1 MVTKSILAERRDK
14 KSQALP
20 IGWEEVAQALLRN
33 AGLGIYIVQEGR
45 FQYANPLFQNL
56 TGYTEHELLG
66 EYSLDLVHSEDREMV
81 REKAIENLK
90 SKKGSVPYEYRLVK
104 KNGEII
110 WVLEEVTSINYGGK
124 RATVGSFMDITAR
137 KELEEAIGYSEK
149 RYRTILNEMQ
159 DGYFE
164 VDLGGHVTFANNAVC
179 RDLGYSMEELIGM
192 SYKNFT
198 VEDDIESVFRAFN
211 EVYRT
216 GIPNKG
222 FYSKS
227 HRKDGGQGFYET
239 SVSLLRNNKGKIVG
253 FRCVGRDITERKQA
267 EEKLRQSKKRYRALF
282 DSSVTGTLVVDAETM
297 KVVLGN
303 QAAAKVFG
311 FSSLE
316 EAFGVNILDFVP
328 PEEREKTLELI
339 REEIFE
345 RDSRQAFDLP
355 AMTQD
360 GRKIWINVTGAKI
373 THNDKLA
380 GLISFTDITERK
392 QAEEALR
399 QSEENYKTLFNSA
412 VVGMY
417 VMDAETFKVVMG
429 NRAAREMVGFS
440 SAEEGIG
447 VNPFDF
453 VVPEDREKVL
463 EIAINEFLQ
472 DSRRTHEIRVMDKNG
487 LIRWQSI
494 SIARIMHK
502 GRLASLVSFTDITER
517 KQAEEAL
524 RQSEEKYRT
533 VLDEIGDAYFEVDLK
548 GTFTFVND
556 QMTQHLQYSKEELL
570 GMNYKTFTAKEE
582 IKNVYEAYNR
592 VYRTGEPS
600 LSLDHKVIQKDG
612 TSRFSNVSIS
622 PVRNAKGEIIGFR
635 GISRDIT
642 AQKRLEEE
650 REALL
655 QEIKKVNQKLE
666 EANKELQ
673 DFVYIAS
680 HDLREPLRKISSFGT
695 LLQDSLKGK
704 LDEDQ
709 QENFQFMINGAQR
722 MQDMIDALL
731 TYSRL
736 TTRAKPPEWV
746 DLNKVIEDVKKLE
759 LATML
764 DETRGTI
771 NVPKPLPSVKADP
784 SQMHQLFQNL
794 IGNGLKF
801 HNEGIPPE
809 IIIRAHDVEN
819 NMMRIEVEDNGIGID
834 EKYLGQL
841 FTMFKRLHSRE
852 QYEGTG
858 IGLASCKK
866 IVERHG
872 GNIGIKSTLGKGST
886 FWFTLPREKYLKKD

>member
-1 MVTKSILAERRDK
+1 MVTKSIPAEKRDK

-33 AGLGIYIVQEGR
+33 AGLGIYIVQEGS
-45 FQYANPLFQNL
+45 FLYVNPVFQNL
-56 TGYTEHELLG
+56 TGYTEEELLG
-66 EYSLDLVHSEDREMV
+66 KYSLDLVHPEDREMV
-81 REKAIENLK
+81 KKKAVENLK
-90 SKKGSVPYEYRLVK
+90 SVSGSVSYEYRLVK
-104 KNGEII
+104 KNGEILR
-110 WVLEEVTSINYGGK
+110 VLEEVTSINYGGK

-137 KELEEAIGYSEK
+137 KELEETIKYSEK

-164 VDLGGHVTFANNAVC
+164 VDLGGHVIFANNAVC

-198 VEDDIESVFRAFN
+198 TEDDIESVFRAFN
-211 EVYRT
+211 EVYQT
-216 GIPNKG
+216 GVPNKG

-239 SVSLLRNNKGKIVG
+239 SVSLLRNNKGEIVG

-267 EEKLRQSKKRYRALF
+267 EEALQKSQERYRTLAENAGEAIFVVQDGMIKFMNPKGAELSGYSIEELASGPF
-282 DSSVTGTLVVDAETM
+282 VKFIHPDDVNLVVNRYAGRLKGDPAPQIYDFRILRKDSDIRWGELNA
-297 KVVLGN
+297 VPISWDDRPAVLC
-303 QAAAKVFG
+303 F
-311 FSSLE
+311 
-316 EAFGVNILDFVP
+316 
-328 PEEREKTLELI
+328 
-339 REEIFE
+339 
-345 RDSRQAFDLP
+345 
-355 AMTQD
+355 M
-360 GRKIWINVTGAKI
+360 
-373 THNDKLA
+373 
-380 GLISFTDITERK
+380 TDITQRK
-392 QAEEALR
+392 QAEEAL
-399 QSEENYKTLFNSA
+399 T
-412 VVGMY
+412 
-417 VMDAETFKVVMG
+417 
-429 NRAAREMVGFS
+429 
-440 SAEEGIG
+440 
-447 VNPFDF
+447 
-453 VVPEDREKVL
+453 
-463 EIAINEFLQ
+463 
-472 DSRRTHEIRVMDKNG
+472 
-487 LIRWQSI
+487 
-494 SIARIMHK
+494 
-502 GRLASLVSFTDITER
+502 
-517 KQAEEAL
+517 
-524 RQSEEKYRT
+524 QSEEKYRT

-548 GTFTFVND
+548 GNFTFVND

-570 GMNYKTFTAKEE
+570 GMNYRTFTAPEE

-600 LSLDHKVIQKDG
+600 LSLGHKVIRKDG
-612 TSRFSNVSIS
+612 TKRFSNVSIS
-622 PVRNAKGEIIGFR
+622 PMKNAKGEIYGFR

-642 AQKRLEEE
+642 TQKQLEEE
-650 REALL
+650 REVLL
-655 QEIKKVNQKLE
+655 QEIRKINQKLE

-695 LLQDSLKGK
+695 LLQDSLKEK
-704 LDEDQ
+704 LNEDQ
-709 QENFQFMINGAQR
+709 QENFEFMIDGARR

-736 TTRAKPPEWV
+736 TTKAKPPEWV
-746 DLNKVIEDVKKLE
+746 ELNKVIENLKKLE

-771 NVPKPLPSVKADP
+771 LVPKPLPSVQADP

-801 HNEGIPPE
+801 HKEEMPPE
-809 IIIRAHDVEN
+809 IVIRAHDVEN
-819 NMMRIEVEDNGIGID
+819 NMIRIEVEDNGIGID
-834 EKYLGQL
+834 EKYHSQL

-872 GNIGIKSTLGKGST
+872 GNIGIKSTLGKGSI
-886 FWFTLPREKYLKKD
+886 FWFTLPRESYLKED